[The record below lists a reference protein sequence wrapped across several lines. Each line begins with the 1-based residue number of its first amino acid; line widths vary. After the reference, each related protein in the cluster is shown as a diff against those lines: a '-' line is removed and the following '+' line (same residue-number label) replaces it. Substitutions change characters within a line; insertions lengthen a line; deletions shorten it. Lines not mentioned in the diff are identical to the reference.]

1 MKLGIVGNEAA
12 KFTDATEAMARE
24 YIENAIVA
32 HRATTVVS
40 GHCHLGGV
48 DIWAEDAARELG
60 LELII
65 HEPTQLTWQ
74 GKGGFRDRNLQIAR
88 ESDHVVCVTVDW
100 SPQYKHN
107 FVNGP
112 RGCHH
117 CDKPSR
123 GGVPPHVPSGGC
135 WTAWVAAR
143 RSWMVVP
150 TVRAE
155 LVYGGCA

>member
-1 MKLGIVGNEAA
+1 MKRGIVGNEAA
-12 KFTDATEAMARE
+12 RFTDATQEMARK
-24 YIENAIVA
+24 YIEDAIVA
-32 HRATTVVS
+32 HGATTVVS

-60 LELII
+60 LELIT
-65 HEPTQLTWQ
+65 HAPTRLTWQ
-74 GKGGFRDRNLQIAR
+74 GKGGFRDRNLRIA
-88 ESDHVVCVTVDW
+88 EDSDHVLCVTVDRH
-100 SPQYKHN
+100 SDLRPGV
-107 FVNGP
+107 FL
-112 RGCHH
+112 RGCPH

-135 WTAWVAAR
+135 WTAWAAAW
-143 RSWMVVP
+143 RSWAIVP

>member
-12 KFTDATEAMARE
+12 RFTDATQAMARK

-32 HRATTVVS
+32 YGATTIVS

-48 DIWAEDAARELG
+48 DIWAEDAARERG
-60 LELII
+60 LDLIT
-65 HEPTQLTWQ
+65 HAPMRLTWQ
-74 GKGGFRDRNLQIAR
+74 GKGGFRDRNLRIAKD
-88 ESDHVVCVTVDW
+88 SDHVLCVTVDW
-100 SPQYKHN
+100 CPQYN
-107 FVNGP
+107 SGMFLS
-112 RGCHH
+112 GCRH

-135 WTAWVAAR
+135 WTAWAAAR
-143 RSWMVVP
+143 RSWSIVP
-150 TVRAE
+150 TVQAE